1 MPSILS
7 MSVKD
12 NPVIKIKVDMEIP
25 MLRLADLLCEGFE
38 GGVGYW
44 AQIVNW
50 DKPPELTFTIDKL
63 SGDKDP
69 HVYKHIDYPLNAGG
83 AVYIKVV
90 DADDTDTD
98 IVYKLDYEACMR
110 GLKVMQ
116 EKAPRH
122 FANWIAENDDSE
134 TGDVFIQCALLGDIV
149 YG

>member
-1 MPSILS
+1 MRPA
-7 MSVKD
+7 KD
-12 NPVIKIKVDMEIP
+12 ENVLKIKVDMEIP
-25 MLRLADLLCEGFE
+25 ILRLADLICEGFE

-44 AQIVNW
+44 AQIVNY
-50 DKPPELTFTIDKL
+50 DEPPELKYTMDKL
-63 SGDKDP
+63 SGDKNP
-69 HVYKHIDYPLNAGG
+69 HIYKHIDYPLNAGG
-83 AVYIKVV
+83 AVYVQEV
-90 DADDTDTD
+90 DSGKDTDT
-98 IVYKLDYEACMR
+98 IHRLDYEALMR